1 MNFDIQCPL
10 ENEQVILY
18 PLQEQDFEDLYAI
31 SADPKIWE
39 QHPNKNRWQK
49 EVFKTFFNGAIQSK
63 GAFKIIDQSLGHV
76 IGCTRFYDF
85 DEEKSSILIGYTFF
99 RVSHWGKGF
108 NSAVK
113 KMMLDYIFQFVNTVH
128 FHIGAHNLRSQIAIS
143 RLGALK
149 IAEQEV
155 TYFGETPKLNFVYEI
170 KKEDHQKL
178 K

>member
-1 MNFDIQCPL
+1 MNIDLQPTL
-10 ENEQVILY
+10 TSNLVSLQ
-18 PLQEQDFEDLYAI
+18 PLQENDFDTLYEVA
-31 SADPKIWE
+31 SDPKIWE

-49 EVFKTFFNGAIQSK
+49 DVFKNFFNGAIQSK

-99 RVSHWGKGF
+99 GLNYWGKGF
-108 NSAVK
+108 NLTVK
-113 KMMLDYIFQFVNTVH
+113 KMMLDYIFQFVKTVH
-128 FHIGAHNLRSQIAIS
+128 FHVGAHNLRSQIAIG